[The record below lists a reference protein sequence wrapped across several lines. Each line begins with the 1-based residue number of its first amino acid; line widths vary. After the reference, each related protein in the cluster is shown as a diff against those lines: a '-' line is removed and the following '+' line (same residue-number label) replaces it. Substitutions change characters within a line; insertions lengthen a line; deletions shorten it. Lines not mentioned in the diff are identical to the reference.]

1 MPPTISQCSG
11 TAPDNNYYKLRG
23 GISRNF
29 ATDQLNHKQICQ
41 AANILDKLY
50 DDFTGTTTFTVTSLS
65 RNTITNSNKPRDMLK
80 LLPTGSGIRDLFYV
94 IDTLQPG
101 TDNDIIKNQMK
112 NMIMNNDISNAVV
125 TPVISIGTGTGTSYT
140 NSFTGISG
148 LISIINIMKQ
158 QINVK
163 LLDVDASNQNRD
175 ISVNDDSAER
185 LNYINTYYQKKQNK
199 DTLEEI
205 SYRENEIYREKF
217 LYIILLVTG
226 VFIVGSQL
234 RERYFSDISFGS
246 SGGLFSGFGSSFGT
260 SSSFG
265 NMFSS
270 NAYTLKS
277 R

>member
-1 MPPTISQCSG
+1 MPPTISQCNG
-11 TAPDNNYYKLRG
+11 TAPHNNFKLRG
-23 GISRNF
+23 GISQNF
-29 ATDQLNHKQICQ
+29 ATDQLNHIQICK

-50 DDFTGTTTFTVTSLS
+50 DDFTGTTTVTSPITTT
-65 RNTITNSNKPRDMLK
+65 TITNINFKPRDMLK
-80 LLPTGSGIRDLFYV
+80 LSSTPSSSIRDLFLE
-94 IDTLQPG
+94 IDKPAI
-101 TDNDIIKNQMK
+101 NDSIKTNMK
-112 NMIMNNDISNAVV
+112 NMIMNNDINAIGVKPV
-125 TPVISIGTGTGTSYT
+125 TSIDAGTSYT
-140 NSFTGISG
+140 DSFKGISG

-158 QINVK
+158 QINEK
-163 LLDVDASNQNRD
+163 LLDASNQNRD

>member
-1 MPPTISQCSG
+1 MAPTISQCSG
-11 TAPDNNYYKLRG
+11 TAPDNNYKLRG
-23 GISRNF
+23 GISNNF
-29 ATDQLNHKQICQ
+29 GANEPNHIQICK

-50 DDFTGTTTFTVTSLS
+50 DDFTGTTTKTVTST
-65 RNTITNSNKPRDMLK
+65 TITNDFKPRDILK
-80 LLPTGSGIRDLFYV
+80 ILDSGSIKDLFYV
-94 IDTLQPG
+94 IDKLPPT
-101 TDNDIIKNQMK
+101 TDNDNIKTQMK
-112 NMIMNNDISNAVV
+112 NMLMNNDIGASGVQPV
-125 TPVISIGTGTGTSYT
+125 TAISEEDGIKYPDD
-140 NSFTGISG
+140 FKGISG

-158 QINVK
+158 QINEK
-163 LLDVDASNQNRD
+163 LVDASTQNRD

-185 LNYINTYYQKKQNK
+185 LDYIHSYYQKKQNK

-265 NMFSS
+265 NLFSS

>member
-1 MPPTISQCSG
+1 MASKISQCSG
-11 TAPDNNYYKLRG
+11 TASDNNYKLRG
-23 GISRNF
+23 GISKNF
-29 ATDQLNHKQICQ
+29 GASEQNHIQICK

-50 DDFTGTTTFTVTSLS
+50 DDFTGTTTVTVNSPITTT
-65 RNTITNSNKPRDMLK
+65 TIKNDFKPRDILK
-80 LLPTGSGIRDLFYV
+80 ILSDATSIRDLFYV
-94 IDTLQPG
+94 IDKLPST
-101 TDNDIIKNQMK
+101 TDNNNIKTQMK
-112 NMIMNNDISNAVV
+112 NMLMNNNIDLSGVKPVTAISGASGIKY
-125 TPVISIGTGTGTSYT
+125 PDD
-140 NSFTGISG
+140 FKGISG
-148 LISIINIMKQ
+148 LISIINLMKQ
-158 QINVK
+158 EINEK
-163 LLDVDASNQNRD
+163 LLDASNQNRD

-185 LNYINTYYQKKQNK
+185 LDYIHSYYQKKQNK

>member
-1 MPPTISQCSG
+1 MAPPIISQCSG
-11 TAPDNNYYKLRG
+11 NAPHNNFKLRG
-23 GISRNF
+23 GISQNF
-29 ATDQLNHKQICQ
+29 TTSESNHIQICK
-41 AANILDKLY
+41 AANILEKLY
-50 DDFTGTTTFTVTSLS
+50 DDFTGTTTVTVTSPIS
-65 RNTITNSNKPRDMLK
+65 TNTITNTNFKPRDMLK
-80 LLPTGSGIRDLFYV
+80 LLPTNSSIRDLFLE
-94 IDTLQPG
+94 IDKPAI
-101 TDNDIIKNQMK
+101 NASIKTQMK
-112 NMIMNNDISNAVV
+112 NMIMNNNITSTGVQPV
-125 TPVISIGTGTGTSYT
+125 TSIGAGTDYT
-140 NSFTGISG
+140 DSFKGISG

-158 QINVK
+158 QINEK
-163 LLDVDASNQNRD
+163 LLDASNQNRD

-185 LNYINTYYQKKQNK
+185 LNYINAYYQKKQNK

>member
-1 MPPTISQCSG
+1 MPLTISQCTG
-11 TAPDNNYYKLRG
+11 GAGHNIYTLRR
-23 GISRNF
+23 GISKIFDASEQNH
-29 ATDQLNHKQICQ
+29 NHKQICK

-50 DDFTGTTTFTVTSLS
+50 DDFTGTTDPNRNSLATP
-65 RNTITNSNKPRDMLK
+65 TITNGFKPRDILK
-80 LLPTGSGIRDLFYV
+80 VLDSVNIKDLFYV
-94 IDTLQPG
+94 IDTLQQG
-101 TDNDIIKNQMK
+101 TANDKIKTDMK
-112 NMIMNNDISNAVV
+112 NMLMNNDIGLSGVRSV
-125 TPVISIGTGTGTSYT
+125 TVIGDGTTYPDD
-140 NSFTGISG
+140 FKGISG

-158 QINVK
+158 QINEK
-163 LLDVDASNQNRD
+163 LVDASTQNRD
-175 ISVNDDSAER
+175 ISVNDDAAER
-185 LNYINTYYQKKQNK
+185 LDYIHSYYQKKQNK

-217 LYIILLVTG
+217 LYIILLITG

-265 NMFSS
+265 NLFSS

>member
-1 MPPTISQCSG
+1 MAPTISQCTG
-11 TAPDNNYYKLRG
+11 GAGHNNYKLRG
-23 GISRNF
+23 GISNNF
-29 ATDQLNHKQICQ
+29 GTNEENHKQICK

-50 DDFTGTTTFTVTSLS
+50 DDFTGTTTKTVTSPIS
-65 RNTITNSNKPRDMLK
+65 ATTITTANFKPRDILK
-80 LLPTGSGIRDLFYV
+80 ILPTDSSIRDLFLE
-94 IDTLQPG
+94 IDKQA
-101 TDNDIIKNQMK
+101 TDASIKTQMK
-112 NMIMNNDISNAVV
+112 NMLMNNDIAANGVQPV
-125 TPVISIGTGTGTSYT
+125 TAISGTGTTYP
-140 NSFTGISG
+140 NDFKGISG
-148 LISIINIMKQ
+148 LINIINIMKQ
-158 QINVK
+158 QINEK
-163 LLDVDASNQNRD
+163 LVDASTQNRD

-185 LNYINTYYQKKQNK
+185 LNYINAYYQKTQTK

-217 LYIILLVTG
+217 LYIILLITG

-234 RERYFSDISFGS
+234 RERYFSEISFGS

-265 NMFSS
+265 NLFSS

>member
-1 MPPTISQCSG
+1 MPPTISQCNGS
-11 TAPDNNYYKLRG
+11 DSNNNYYNLRG
-23 GISRNF
+23 GISQKF
-29 ATDQLNHKQICQ
+29 SGGEPNHAQICQ

-50 DDFTGTTTFTVTSLS
+50 DDFTGTTTVTVTSPIS

-125 TPVISIGTGTGTSYT
+125 TPVSSIVAGTSYT
-140 NSFTGISG
+140 NSFKGISG

-163 LLDVDASNQNRD
+163 LLDASDQNRD

>member
-1 MPPTISQCSG
+1 MPPTISQCNGS
-11 TAPDNNYYKLRG
+11 DSNNNNYYKLRG
-23 GISRNF
+23 GISQKF
-29 ATDQLNHKQICQ
+29 SGGETNHKEICK

-65 RNTITNSNKPRDMLK
+65 TNTITNSNKPRDMLK
-80 LLPTGSGIRDLFYV
+80 LLPKSSSIRDLFLE
-94 IDTLQPG
+94 IDKPAIE
-101 TDNDIIKNQMK
+101 DPIKTKMK
-112 NMIMNNDISNAVV
+112 NMIMNNDISFSSVQ
-125 TPVISIGTGTGTSYT
+125 PVNSIDAGTSYT
-140 NSFTGISG
+140 NSFKGISG

-158 QINVK
+158 QINEK
-163 LLDVDASNQNRD
+163 LLDASNQNRD